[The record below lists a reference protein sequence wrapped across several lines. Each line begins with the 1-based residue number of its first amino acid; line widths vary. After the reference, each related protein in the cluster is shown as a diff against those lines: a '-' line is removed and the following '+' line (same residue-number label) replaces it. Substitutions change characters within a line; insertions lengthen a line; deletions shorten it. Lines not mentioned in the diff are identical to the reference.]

1 MLKINVFTHGQAMGF
16 YACLRTLLLVSLVMQ
31 LSCSDSSV
39 KDSAPKSKIVSADS
53 VPDAVPRMEPR
64 SKYGNPE
71 SYVVFG
77 KRYHVM
83 KDSRGF
89 SQRGIASWYGKKF
102 HGRKTSNGET
112 YDMYAMTA
120 AHKELPLPAYV
131 EVTNLKN
138 ERRIIV
144 RVNDRGPFHENRI
157 IDLSYS
163 AARKLDIVENGTGL
177 VEIRIV
183 GSEGKTETKNSV
195 SLNAPVQTTSSKK
208 DTDGFY
214 IQVGAFANAENARR
228 FQNRITSISKSNVEI
243 NEALLNGQKVYRVQI
258 GPINNVETA
267 DKIVAKLGE
276 KGIDEHQIIVR

>member
-1 MLKINVFTHGQAMGF
+1 MFTRTVVTHGQVKGLYLYF
-16 YACLRTLLLVSLVMQ
+16 RVLLLVSLAMQ
-31 LSCSDSSV
+31 LSCSDTGI
-39 KDSAPKSKIVSADS
+39 KDSAPRSKSVNPDS
-53 VPDAVPRMEPR
+53 IPDAVPRAEPR

-138 ERRIIV
+138 KRRIIV

-163 AARKLDIVENGTGL
+163 AARKLDIVKNGTGL

-183 GSEGKTETKNSV
+183 GHNGEISTEDSV
-195 SLNAPVQTTSSKK
+195 SQAAPVRTAATEKGI
-208 DTDGFY
+208 DGFY
-214 IQVGAFANAENARR
+214 IQVGAFINAVNAKR
-228 FQNRITSISKSNVEI
+228 FQNRITSLSKNNVEI
-243 NEALLNGQKVYRVQI
+243 SEALVNGQTVYRVQI

-267 DKIVAKLGE
+267 DRIVAKLGE
-276 KGIDEHQIIVR
+276 KGINEHQIVVR

>member
-1 MLKINVFTHGQAMGF
+1 MFTRTVVTHGQMKRL
-16 YACLRTLLLVSLVMQ
+16 YLCLRVLLLVSLAMQ
-31 LSCSDSSV
+31 LSCSDTSV
-39 KDSAPKSKIVSADS
+39 KDSAPKSKS
-53 VPDAVPRMEPR
+53 VNPESIPNAVPRAEPR
-64 SKYGNPE
+64 SKYGNPG

-131 EVTNLKN
+131 EVINLKN
-138 ERRIIV
+138 KRRIIV

-163 AARKLDIVENGTGL
+163 AARKLDIVKNGTGL

-183 GSEGKTETKNSV
+183 GHSGEIRTEDSV
-195 SLNAPVQTTSSKK
+195 SQGAPVRMADAEKGI
-208 DTDGFY
+208 DGFY
-214 IQVGAFANAENARR
+214 IQVGAFVNAVNAKR
-228 FQNRITSISKSNVEI
+228 FQNRITSLSKNNVEI
-243 NEALLNGQKVYRVQI
+243 SEALVNGQTVYRVQI

-267 DKIVAKLGE
+267 DRIVAKLGG
-276 KGIDEHQIIVR
+276 KGINEHQIVVR